1 MRFHSSQSLGQIVT
15 EQYYAARVFERYGL
29 DFCCKGKRSLLSA
42 CVEQGLDA
50 DSILNELEIDVADTN
65 PPTIFS
71 AMGCQQLINHIVANH
86 HAYIREYSPIIKEHV
101 ERVAFK
107 HGDRF
112 PWMKEV
118 AEDFTLVY
126 TDLLNH
132 MQKEE
137 QILFPRIAHLELQ
150 GSTQVSANYL
160 LSAPINAMEAEHEE
174 AGQYMQRIKE
184 LTNNFTPPENA
195 CTTHRVSLLELKA
208 FEENLHQHVHLENN
222 LLFVK
227 ALSL

>member
-1 MRFHSSQSLGQIVT
+1 MRFHPNQSLGQIVT
-15 EQYYAARVFERYGL
+15 EQYYAARVFEKYGL
-29 DFCCKGKRSLLSA
+29 DFCCKGKRSLSSA
-42 CVEQGLDA
+42 CAEQGLDV
-50 DSILNELEIDVADTN
+50 DSILNELEIDVAGTN
-65 PPTIFS
+65 PQTIFS
-71 AMGCQQLINHIVANH
+71 VMSCQQLINHIIANH
-86 HAYIREYSPIIKEHV
+86 HTYVRECSPTIKEHV
-101 ERVAFK
+101 DRVAFK

-126 TDLLNH
+126 TDLLTH

-137 QILFPRIAHLELQ
+137 LILFPRIAHLELQ
-150 GSTQVSANYL
+150 GSTQVPATY

-222 LLFVK
+222 ILFPG
-227 ALSL
+227 ALKL

>member
-1 MRFHSSQSLGQIVT
+1 MRFYPDQSLGQIVT
-15 EQYYAARVFERYGL
+15 EQYYAARVFEKYGL
-29 DFCCKGKRSLLSA
+29 DFCCKGKRSLSLA
-42 CVEQGLDA
+42 CTEKGLDV
-50 DSILNELEIDVADTN
+50 DVILSELEIDITGNLTN
-65 PPTIFS
+65 DIFS
-71 AMGCQQLINHIVANH
+71 TMSCKQLINYIIANH
-86 HAYIREYSPIIKEHV
+86 HTYVREYSPTIKEHV
-101 ERVAFK
+101 DRVAFK
-107 HGDRF
+107 HGDSF

-126 TDLLNH
+126 TDLLTH

-137 QILFPRIAHLELQ
+137 LILFPRIVHLEFEGKSQLP
-150 GSTQVSANYL
+150 ANY
-160 LSAPINAMEAEHEE
+160 LSAPIDAMEAEHEE

-222 LLFVK
+222 LLFPR